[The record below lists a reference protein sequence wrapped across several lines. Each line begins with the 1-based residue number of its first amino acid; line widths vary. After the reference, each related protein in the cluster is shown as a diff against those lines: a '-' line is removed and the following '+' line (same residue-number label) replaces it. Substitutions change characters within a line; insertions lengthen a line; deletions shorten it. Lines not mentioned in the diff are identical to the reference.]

1 MARTILGFVVAVVAC
16 GTPAWAQVDPLL
28 FLKTATP
35 NVIFIVDTGNR
46 MQRSAPTDPTT
57 TATSLATSTYYDPIE
72 YPRTGLSW
80 EFGLGVTALNT
91 SVKYRRRYVNMGFGS
106 DTDEDRFVASTI
118 QTVGDLD
125 PTYVRFDAPTRMAI
139 ARAAMFQA
147 VTENQSV
154 ARFGLVKMRQTS
166 PTVAVLNNSGP
177 VQVADLAQQIT
188 DRGSISG
195 RWELS
200 RPSVPGSSRNGTAS
214 NAGVVRVAADWANAN
229 LGVKQLVSLDVRVSG
244 SLLPAGDDDRNTFD
258 TPVKLMIDD
267 ARAEAARLI
276 ALSGDPACRCTVAIL
291 IVGGG
296 EGNTSGFT
304 NTSLETAAANFLDF
318 SGRRVPLYVIAIAP
332 PASDVAGLQAVAT
345 KSGGQYFEITKAQ
358 IDAALVSP
366 IQIATAGTTA
376 PAGTVVVPEMVKA
389 VNIAIQHAF
398 AASGDV
404 NTDPTPTLPIGP
416 QTEFQVT
423 SPIIGSVN
431 LDDGVD
437 ITGATLTPNSANVKD
452 KSDVLIPQRSN
463 LMLTAGLAMPGFDGR
478 LRAFRVYKPV
488 VDATKP
494 SGYKF
499 MSDGTRL
506 WVACVP
512 GAGCAAEPD
521 NTKRNLYTATPSGSV
536 IPFTA
541 ANVTT
546 LAPLMNLTESDALAV
561 INDVRALPLGAIVDS
576 TPAIMNAPSL
586 DPPPDSEYPGFA
598 ADNELRRTIV
608 WVGTNNG
615 ILEAIDARFGVE
627 VWGFIP
633 LNLLPKLRTLRD
645 GQSVGSFDY
654 FVDSSPKLAD
664 VKVDGDWRT
673 HLIIGEG
680 PGGTFYQSFDV
691 TMADMAS
698 VLGGTAPDS
707 AATLDQMLNYFSN
720 SSRISLNWA
729 FPSYTSFNPAIAP
742 YGDVALSAS
751 AIAKSVGQTW
761 SDPAVGPIFN
771 SSGPYAVMLGS
782 GFLPYSAQQQSNRG
796 SVIAGTTFYLLNVKD
811 GTVYDSRDV
820 TTDGVNETNNDC
832 RVDNGTAGCQKM
844 KNALQTDPVATG
856 PADSRYVTKSYIGDL
871 DGNVWRFDISLDGS
885 NNPIINNRVKLY
897 ASGADQPI
905 FNSMATVN
913 VGGTQQ
919 YIFYG
924 TGSDILPQT
933 DKNTV
938 YRLLGVLDNGA
949 TGSKTMERLLTK
961 TGTSSV
967 TSDERVTAFP
977 AVAGDI
983 VFFTTT
989 LLKTLCVAPD
999 ANLYAFT
1006 FIGGPAYDNTGDN
1019 TIGKTDTPLV
1029 KTIAGKRATAPYI
1042 VDQHLVFGAG
1052 GDVSIFGDSSDYN
1065 NGIGQAGVRILS
1077 WREVR

>member
-1 MARTILGFVVAVVAC
+1 MARRILGFVVAVMAC
-16 GTPAWAQVDPLL
+16 GTPASAQVDPLL

-46 MQRSAPTDPTT
+46 MQRGLEPATDLSTAAT
-57 TATSLATSTYYDPIE
+57 AQATSAYYDPIE
-72 YPRTGLSW
+72 YVRTGNAW
-80 EFGLGVTALNT
+80 EPGLGITAANT
-91 SVKYRRRYVNMGFGS
+91 STKYRRKYLNL
-106 DTDEDRFVASTI
+106 TYASTSSGNKFDALKI
-118 QTVGDLD
+118 VIAGNLQTN
-125 PTYVRFDAPTRMAI
+125 YSRFDAATRLAI
-139 ARAAMFQA
+139 ARAGMYQA
-147 VTENQSV
+147 VNENKTV

-166 PTVAVLNNSGP
+166 PALAVLGNSGP
-177 VQVADLAQQIT
+177 AAVTDLTQQTT
-188 DRGSISG
+188 DTGSSSG
-195 RWELS
+195 RWDIS
-200 RPSVPGSSRNGTAS
+200 RPTVANGSHNGTSS
-214 NAGVVRVAADWANAN
+214 NSGVVQVQADSGTANT
-229 LGVKQLVSLDVRVSG
+229 SLLTLLAKDVRTSG
-244 SLLPAGDDDRNTFD
+244 ALLPAGGDDGNYIDE
-258 TPVKLMIDD
+258 PVKLMIDD
-267 ARAEAARLI
+267 ARTEAARLI
-276 ALSGDPACRCTVAIL
+276 GLSGDPTCRCTVAIL

-296 EGNTSGFT
+296 EGAT
-304 NTSLETAAANFLDF
+304 NGNLTTAAANFLDF

-332 PASDVAGLQAVAT
+332 PASEVASLRAVAT
-345 KSGGQYFEITKAQ
+345 TSGGQYFEITKAQ
-358 IDAALVSP
+358 IFAALASP
-366 IQIATAGTTA
+366 AQIATAGTTA
-376 PAGTVVVPEMVKA
+376 PAGTVIVPEMVRA
-389 VNIAIQHAF
+389 VNTAIQHAF
-398 AASGDV
+398 ASSGDV
-404 NTDPTPTLPIGP
+404 NIDPTPTLPFGP

-423 SPIIGSVN
+423 SPIIGTVN
-431 LDDGVD
+431 LDDGFD
-437 ITGATLTPNSANVKD
+437 INHVALVPNSATVVDKSNVK
-452 KSDVLIPQRSN
+452 IPQRSN

-488 VDATKP
+488 VDTTKP

-512 GAGCAAEPD
+512 GASCAAAPD
-521 NTKRNLYTATPSGSV
+521 NTKRNLYTATPSGSI

-541 ANVTT
+541 ANVST
-546 LAPLMNLTESDALAV
+546 LAPLMNLTDADALAV

-598 ADNELRRTIV
+598 DDNKLRRTIV

-615 ILEAIDARFGVE
+615 ILEGIDARFGVE

-633 LNLLPKLRTLRD
+633 VNLLPKLRTLRD
-645 GQSVGSFDY
+645 GQPVGSFDF

-680 PGGTFYQSFDV
+680 PGGTFYQSLDV
-691 TMADMAS
+691 TMPDMAS
-698 VLGGTAPDS
+698 VLGGTKPDS
-707 AATLDQMLNYFSN
+707 AATLDQVLNYFAN
-720 SSRISLNWA
+720 ASRITLNWA
-729 FPSYTSFNPAIAP
+729 FPHYTSFNPAIAP
-742 YGDVALSAS
+742 YGDVALTAS
-751 AIAKSVGQTW
+751 ALEKSVGQTW
-761 SDPAVGPIFN
+761 SDPAVGPIYN

-782 GFLPYSAQQQSNRG
+782 GFFPYSVQQQANRG
-796 SVIAGTTFYLLNVKD
+796 GTIAGITFYLLNVKD
-811 GTVYDSRDV
+811 GSVYDSRAV

-832 RVDNGTAGCQKM
+832 RIDNGTAGCQKM

-856 PADSRYVTKSYIGDL
+856 PSDSRFVTKSYIGDL
-871 DGNVWRFDISLDGS
+871 DGNVWRFDIGLNSS
-885 NNPIINNRVKLY
+885 NNPIITNRVKLY

-924 TGSDILPQT
+924 TGSDLLPQT

-961 TGTSSV
+961 TGTSSL

-1019 TIGKTDTPLV
+1019 SIGKTDTPLV

-1052 GDVSIFGDSSDYN
+1052 GTVSIYGDSEDYN